1 MITIVSAWYIL
12 NSKFDKIIYK
22 KWMNHFKE
30 LVDNFYLVIYT
41 NKESYYMLEDFIHKN
56 VKIIIKEFDEFYGFK
71 WEKKW
76 IENHTKNYLLNNN
89 SIFNTDWKLN
99 MLWSEKINFVH
110 ESYNNNYFNTDYYIW
125 CDIGYFREPILH
137 KKWPNYETIK
147 SLNKNSIYYSYVCN
161 TNILQ
166 EYIFNILTDKFVPY
180 EQNSISGG
188 FFIIHKNKIDWYKKT
203 YYDKV
208 ESFFEKNLLIKDDQ
222 YIILHCVANNIKD
235 FLLLKDTNTTVNNS
249 WFLFKKFLL

>member
-1 MITIVSAWYIL
+1 MITIVSSWYIL

-22 KWMNHFKE
+22 KWMNHFKD

-99 MLWSEKINFVH
+99 MLWSEKINFVY
-110 ESYNNNYFNTDYYIW
+110 ETYNNKYFNTDYYIW
-125 CDIGYFREPILH
+125 CDIGYFREPMIN
-137 KKWPNYETIK
+137 KKWPNYDVIK
-147 SLNKNSIYYSYVCN
+147 SLNKNAIYYSYVCN
-161 TNILQ
+161 KNILQ
-166 EYIFNILTDKFVPY
+166 EYIKNILNSKIVPY

-188 FFIIHKNKIDWYKKT
+188 FFIIHKNKIGWYKKT

-208 ESFFEKNLLIKDDQ
+208 DFFFKNNLLIKDDQ
-222 YIILHCVANNIKD
+222 YIILHCLANNIND
-235 FLLLKDTNTTVNNS
+235 FLLLKDTNVNS
-249 WFLFKKFLL
+249 WFIFKNFLL